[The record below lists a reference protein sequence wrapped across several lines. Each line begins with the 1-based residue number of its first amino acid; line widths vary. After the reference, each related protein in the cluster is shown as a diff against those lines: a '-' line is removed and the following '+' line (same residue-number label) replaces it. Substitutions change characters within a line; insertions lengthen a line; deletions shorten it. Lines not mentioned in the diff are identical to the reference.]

1 MNGLQRHQ
9 SFVIA
14 WIPKEE
20 HWSRNRKRTRGG
32 TKHQRKMCWYLL
44 AFQQCLPLG
53 ATNPGRQGSYDV
65 YYRAPSANLK
75 EESRLFMF
83 LILAVVLV
91 LLWLGGFFV
100 LHVSGFLIHL
110 LLIFA
115 LISIIMNFV
124 GGRRAV

>member
-1 MNGLQRHQ
+1 MKRKGLQRDRG
-9 SFVIA
+9 
-14 WIPKEE
+14 E
-20 HWSRNRKRTRGG
+20 GG
-32 TKHQRKMCWYLL
+32 TLQERRNLD
-44 AFQQCLPLG
+44 FTG
-53 ATNPGRQGSYDV
+53 RATNSPEYGSYHL
-65 YYRAPSANLK
+65 YQRANTRQPIRRK
-75 EESRLFMF
+75 KVIMF

-100 LHVSGFLIHL
+100 LHVSSFLIHL